1 MATSYV
7 CPRPCEGP
15 MVIGRPNTN
24 VHAYVVDP
32 ADLSLT
38 LRGTPGELLL
48 SGPRLAVGY
57 YGRPDLTEKAFVLNP
72 FYEEV
77 LPFLPAELRPFYR
90 RAYRTGDLVRWT
102 AAGQLEFLGRIDR
115 QVKVN
120 GVRIELGEVEAALA
134 SAPGGQL
141 GFRAVL
147 CDAVSVACPVCWLAV
162 ICSRGTLV
170 VCLIVGWQG
179 IQVDTGST
187 L

>member
-1 MATSYV
+1 
-7 CPRPCEGP
+7 

-134 SAPGGQL
+134 SAPGGQ
-141 GFRAVL
+141 FSVSSKPDIPIKSPAL
-147 CDAVSVACPVCWLAV
+147 CYMGPSVADASHNAGS
-162 ICSRGTLV
+162 ITLR
-170 VCLIVGWQG
+170 
-179 IQVDTGST
+179 
-187 L
+187 

>member
-1 MATSYV
+1 MPLT
-7 CPRPCEGP
+7 RPCSAIY
-15 MVIGRPNTN
+15 IGTPDDNMHT
-24 VHAYVVDP
+24 YVVDP
-32 ADLSLT
+32 VSQQLLQPGEA
-38 LRGTPGELLL
+38 GELLL
-48 SGPRLAVGY
+48 SGPRLGVGY
-57 YGRPDLTEKAFVLNP
+57 IGRPDLTEKAFVANP
-72 FYEEV
+72 FYAEV
-77 LPFLPAELRPFYR
+77 APSLPAQLQHYYR
-90 RAYRTGDLVRWT
+90 LAYRTGDLVKFT
-102 AAGQLEFLGRIDR
+102 NDGHICYLGRIDR